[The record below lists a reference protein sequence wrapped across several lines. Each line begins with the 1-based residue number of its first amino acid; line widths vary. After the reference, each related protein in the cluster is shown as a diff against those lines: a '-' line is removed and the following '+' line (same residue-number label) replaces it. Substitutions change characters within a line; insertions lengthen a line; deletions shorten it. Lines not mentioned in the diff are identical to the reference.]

1 MLTTPILYDF
11 YNYPRDEPQ
20 YGLLLN
26 EFLQVCTKSLLCTCF
41 SSLSVC
47 LPCENYEFWV
57 CNFFAEH
64 STLWCIAFLHRDE
77 ELNSEEA
84 TEEEDSQNKDSLDI
98 LKKEKRK
105 KV

>member
-1 MLTTPILYDF
+1 
-11 YNYPRDEPQ
+11 
-20 YGLLLN
+20 
-26 EFLQVCTKSLLCTCF
+26 
-41 SSLSVC
+41 

-77 ELNSEEA
+77 ELNSEET

-98 LKKEKRK
+98 LRKKKFRYKKEVIGCKMDSF
-105 KV
+105 